1 VGIEQLT
8 YTWARRGLNGAGL
21 LQPVGASA
29 GMWPET
35 TRLHQLALRLC
46 RYDRP
51 PGAKTTPISYG
62 WLDSGDIRFAF
73 YRTFLTHDQA
83 GHPGNFAAHILAGP
97 QAELPAERL
106 LVAVGAPW
114 WWTHPMQDDTVGRL
128 PRLDPDVLWNELP
141 DARPAHPPGSEELLA
156 RILSGEAKITV
167 PITSAELI
175 ATMAGIA
182 NRLPHLVNER
192 TFSNFEHRPPAR
204 WFDTCGTSLATN
216 AAAPAPSSLVARG
229 AARYVFNPA
238 ATTSLLRRI
247 WCDGK
252 ESTPSNLQRF
262 TAITA
267 ALGAIYTKPDHT
279 AADLL
284 PALRSADAIAEVLG
298 HGGAQHTIARALT
311 ADDLAVTRAL
321 RDNQRVVP
329 SDIWHEIGILIDRE
343 LGHRQVTA
351 GLATSL
357 DALPLDVVGALASER
372 LKRLSGSADPTGD
385 ALARWP
391 APLLRAALRSPQLPK
406 DERMYRAVLAAS
418 LRHRPDSWLGDT
430 SIPLSARGLL
440 MAGLLNQATFPPFR
454 LLNSI
459 PDVTSRTL
467 SEEPR
472 LFVRLLTGYDSR
484 QGAQL
489 LGEALKYLAAP
500 GRRRPHLTQ
509 NHLDLLAFVL
519 DRVTPW
525 RRLALVIATAQ
536 AFLAQGAGWADLV
549 ETAVASFAED
559 LLNDAAQPHSTDLL
573 RAAATAGS
581 RSGWY
586 TLLKAAQQTALGS
599 QALLRRVREMPE
611 PTARLGA
618 AYVVDAAVS
627 SGIRTHNDV
636 ANCENLLYAAK
647 LTHQDV
653 AEVLLT
659 GATRA
664 LNLHRNT
671 LTADLVLS
679 SVGDMAIH
687 GHLLIEDTGTS
698 KPWRRRDP
706 DGVIPPRIATLT
718 AALYAR
724 LLTIDRNKALNLVA
738 AYTDAGKPGK
748 LWKNT
753 LINDR
758 HPGASSR

>member
-192 TFSNFEHRPPAR
+192 TFSNFEHGPPAR

-298 HGGAQHTIARALT
+298 HHGAQHTIARALT

-321 RDNQRVVP
+321 RDNQRFVP

-343 LGHRQVTA
+343 LGHCQVTA

-357 DALPLDVVGALASER
+357 DILPLEVLGALAFER
-372 LKRLSGSADPTGD
+372 LQRLSGSADPTGD

-406 DERMYRAVLAAS
+406 DERMYRAVLTAS
-418 LRHRPDSWLGDT
+418 RHHGPDNWLGDT
-430 SIPLSARGLL
+430 SIPLSARILL
-440 MAGLLNQATFPPFR
+440 LAGLSAQATFPAFR
-454 LLNSI
+454 VLNSI
-459 PDVTSRTL
+459 PDVISHTL
-467 SEEPR
+467 SDEPE
-472 LFVRLLTGYDSR
+472 LFARLLTGYDPHP
-484 QGAQL
+484 GAQL
-489 LGEALKYLAAP
+489 LGDALKTLVASRQ
-500 GRRRPHLTQ
+500 RRTHLTQ
-509 NHLDLLAFVL
+509 DHLDLLASVL
-519 DRVTPW
+519 GSIAPR
-525 RRLALVIATAQ
+525 RRLTLIIATAQ
-536 AFLAQGAGWADLV
+536 AFIAEGAGWANLV
-549 ETAVASFAED
+549 ESAVASFAED
-559 LLNDAAQPHSTDLL
+559 LLDDPTQAHSTDLL
-573 RAAATAGS
+573 HAAATAGS
-581 RSGWY
+581 GSGWY
-586 TLLKAAQQTALGS
+586 TLLKTAQQSTMGS
-599 QALLRRVREMPE
+599 QALRRRLGEMPG
-611 PTARLGA
+611 PDARLGA
-618 AYVVDAAVS
+618 AYVVDARVA
-627 SGIRTHNDV
+627 SGIRTRNDV
-636 ANCENLLYAAK
+636 TNCETLLYAVGLA
-647 LTHQDV
+647 QEEV
-653 AEVLLT
+653 AEVLIT
-659 GATRA
+659 AATRA
-664 LNLHRNT
+664 IHLHRNAH
-671 LTADLVLS
+671 TADLVLS

-687 GHLLIEDTGTS
+687 GHLLMGHTGTS
-698 KPWRRRDP
+698 KTWRRRDP
-706 DGVIPPRIATLT
+706 DGVIPPRIADL
-718 AALYAR
+718 AGALYAR
-724 LLTIDRNKALNLVA
+724 LFAIDRNKALNLVA
-738 AYTDAGKPGK
+738 AYTDTGKPGK

-753 LINDR
+753 LR
-758 HPGASSR
+758 KR